1 MKVGFLI
8 TARLK
13 STRLPNK
20 LLKKVQ
26 GENFMTLMIKRLK
39 LSNELSEIV
48 VCTSQ
53 NPQDDPLEEI
63 ARTQGVKCFRG
74 SEEDVMLRLYEAA
87 KKYNLDYVINM
98 TADCPLLPYELI
110 PEMIVY
116 YKKTGADLIKCHDL
130 PVGIYLSGIKIA
142 AMEKVIEIKATGFSE
157 YWLYYFLKTDL
168 FNVKSLPIKNSLKR
182 NNYRIVLDYLEDYDF
197 LVELY
202 KGLGKDAYK
211 AKTDK
216 IISFLDNNSHLA
228 DINKACNKKGE
239 LRTKE
244 DATSQVI
251 LKDGTIIK

>member
-13 STRLPNK
+13 SSRLPEK
-20 LLKKVQ
+20 LLKEVQ

-39 LSNELSEIV
+39 LSNELLEIV
-48 VCTSQ
+48 ICTSQ

-87 KKYNLDYVINM
+87 QQYSFDYVINM

-110 PEMIVY
+110 PNVIEHYI
-116 YKKTGADLIKCHDL
+116 KTGADLIKCHDL
-130 PVGIYLSGIKIA
+130 PVGLYLSGIKIE
-142 AMEKVIEIKATGFSE
+142 AMKKVIDMKATGFSE

-168 FNVKSLPIKNSLKR
+168 FNVHSLPMENVVKR
-182 NNYRIVLDYLEDYDF
+182 DNYRIALDYPEDYMF
-197 LVELY
+197 LKALY
-202 KGLGKDAYK
+202 EGLGKDAYK
-211 AKTDK
+211 AKTAE
-216 IISFLDNNSHLA
+216 IISFLDKNPHLA

-239 LRTKE
+239 IRTKE
-244 DATSQVI
+244 DSTSRVI
-251 LKDGTIIK
+251 LKDGTIIR